1 MYINFLKL
9 SNTFNIYFTEKKKN
23 NLWGEDS
30 LKSFDWVGSSF
41 TLSLLKSWIRFSA
54 SYKLLQPH
62 WLNVSLM
69 FKFRTSFFV
78 VLLIL
83 KLLQITKIA
92 WKTLLLTISIF
103 LCSSGLAVRKFW
115 TLSLYF
121 PWCIVLCGI
130 LNQGEGM
137 KNLLENVVAT
147 QKPRCVYNSIFCHS
161 SIFVKIVWICKGSHL
176 LSRLY
181 FC

>member
-161 SIFVKIVWICKGSHL
+161 STFVKIVWICKGSHL